1 MRWVCR
7 RARSKPSADPEALRN
22 LDDFWIHGRH
32 PSGRLI
38 AAEVWDVVKEECCV
52 WDLETGDLVWRP
64 RARSI
69 SWSQDGAA
77 VALLVGEYG
86 DDFELRSW
94 PERELTSRCVVR
106 PWACCNTYVS
116 LSPRGDR
123 AGVLWWHQTEGG
135 VNLVSLE
142 DGATS
147 HLEGKG
153 YTTRETNAVQGPTFS
168 PDGRLVAISEGFM
181 SWWLPEPVDSL
192 ETEPSPGGTFKRGRI
207 TFVEVDSG
215 SHHQVDVFGKVEKGW
230 VPPHDVWERF
240 ELLGKPRFTSD
251 REVLVSPEFGAP
263 SRVTVPL

>member
-22 LDDFWIHGRH
+22 IDDFWIHGRH

-142 DGATS
+142 DGAAR
-147 HLEGKG
+147 HLESGATRRGKRTRSRDQRSARTAG
-153 YTTRETNAVQGPTFS
+153 SSRSQRASRGGGCRNRATLLKPSRLREERSNVAASPSSTSIQRPTTRSTCSARSKRV
-168 PDGRLVAISEGFM
+168 GFHLTM
-181 SWWLPEPVDSL
+181 
-192 ETEPSPGGTFKRGRI
+192 
-207 TFVEVDSG
+207 SG
-215 SHHQVDVFGKVEKGW
+215 SASSSWGS
-230 VPPHDVWERF
+230 
-240 ELLGKPRFTSD
+240 LASPRTAKSSS
-251 REVLVSPEFGAP
+251 RPSSAAP
-263 SRVTVPL
+263 AG